1 MNKSL
6 YFLSII
12 ALLGVC
18 NNGAAQETKDVKT
31 VEQHGLTLA
40 NMDTTVRA
48 QDDFFRYVNGIWVDN
63 TEIPADRGVWGSF
76 NELGD
81 NNSKMV
87 LKALED
93 AAASDQYSADSDQKK
108 AADYYAVGMDSLLA
122 EKMKFSPLDEVFK
135 KIKKIKSLEDMQSY
149 IAYQS
154 KIGGDAFLNFYI
166 SPNLSNSFVNA
177 AYISQSGL
185 GLPDSDYYLKEDE
198 KSVDIQNKYKQHI
211 AKMLVLY
218 GVKEKKATAKAE
230 AIYELERELALISMN
245 STELRDI
252 ESQNNPMAIAD
263 INTLSPKIDWNKLIA
278 DMGVSDVDT
287 MFVDQLEFFKGL
299 SVILGNEDV
308 DLWKDYL
315 TWNILNNYASMLHHE
330 VVAAD
335 FDFYGKTLTGT
346 PENRPRWKRVL
357 ASANGALGEAIGKL
371 YVDAVFPPEA
381 KAAAMDMVNNVM
393 KAMENRINNVDW
405 MTAETKGKAIEK
417 LHAFNVKIGYPDK
430 WKDYSDLIVKRGT
443 DDASYAGNFMAANV
457 WGHKQEIDKLHK
469 PVDRDE
475 WHMNPQ
481 TVNAYYNPLATEIVF
496 PAAILQPPFFDFKA
510 DAAVNY
516 GGIGAVIGHEVSHGF
531 DDMGAQFDKDGNFVN
546 WWTEEDLVAFTARG
560 QNLIDQFDAYEPL
573 DSLFING
580 QLTLGENIGDLGGVN
595 AAYDGLQLYLAANED
610 PGLID
615 GFTQNQR
622 FFMSWATV
630 WRTKYRE
637 EALRTRI
644 LTDSHSPGTYR
655 AFAPL
660 RNIDAYYEAFDVQEG
675 DEMYLNA
682 EDRVKIW

>member
-6 YFLSII
+6 YFLSFVT
-12 ALLGVC
+12 LLG
-18 NNGAAQETKDVKT
+18 ATSAEIFAQDEDAQVK
-31 VEQHGLTLA
+31 EQHGISIE
-40 NMDTTVRA
+40 NMDSSVRA
-48 QDDFFRYVNGIWVDN
+48 QDDFFRFVNGTWVDN
-63 TEIPADRGVWGSF
+63 TEIPSDRGVWGSF

-81 NNSKMV
+81 NNNKMV
-87 LKALED
+87 LKVLED
-93 AAASDQYSADSDQKK
+93 AAASDQYPAGSDQKK

-149 IAYQS
+149 IAYQA
-154 KIGGDAFLNFYI
+154 KIGGNAFLNFYV

-177 AYISQSGL
+177 AYISQGGL
-185 GLPDSDYYLKEDE
+185 GLADSDYYLKEDE
-198 KSVDIQNKYKQHI
+198 KSVDIQNKYKKHI

-230 AIYELERELALISMN
+230 AIYGLERELALVSMN

-263 INTLSPKIDWNKLIA
+263 IYTLSPNMDWNKLITE
-278 DMGVSDVDT
+278 MGVSDVDT

-299 SVILGNEDV
+299 SVIFGNEDV

-315 TWNILNNYASMLHHE
+315 TWNILNNYASMLHSE
-330 VVAAD
+330 VVATD
-335 FDFYGKTLTGT
+335 FDFYGKTLTGS

-357 ASANGALGEAIGKL
+357 GSSNGALGEAIGKL

-381 KAAAMDMVNNVM
+381 KAAAMDMVDNVM

-405 MTAETKGKAIEK
+405 MTAETKEKAVEK
-417 LHAFNVKIGYPDK
+417 LNAFNVKIGYPDK
-430 WKDYSDLIVKRGT
+430 WKDYSDLEVKRGT
-443 DDASYAGNFMAANV
+443 KGASYAGNYMAASI
-457 WGHKQEIDKLHK
+457 WGHNQEMDKLHK

-481 TVNAYYNPLATEIVF
+481 MVNAYYNPLATEIVF
-496 PAAILQPPFFDFKA
+496 PAAILQPPFFDFEA

-546 WWTEEDLVAFTARG
+546 WWTDEDMVAFTARG
-560 QNLIDQFDAYEPL
+560 QSLIDQFDAYEPL

-595 AAYDGLQLYLAANED
+595 AAYDGLQLYLADNEA
-610 PGLID
+610 PELID
-615 GFTQNQR
+615 GYTQNQR

-644 LTDSHSPGTYR
+644 LTDPHSPGTYR

-660 RNIDAYYEAFDVQEG
+660 RNIDAFYEAFDVKEG
-675 DEMYLNA
+675 DEMYLI
-682 EDRVKIW
+682 EEERVRIW